1 MAGISHVSHVHFS
14 EGFLKRCL
22 DTYLPMCSGWP
33 VPASKYVASRSDD
46 QLAARGVWYQVSGA
60 GLCRHQ
66 QHHIKLFIIEGA
78 CHSPAERVCN
88 LWIMYPGCNLRGSS
102 FYPLREIHLY
112 FNSCSLNLTS
122 AYLFYPEVR
131 SVGVLVS
138 LPERDRK
145 ILQIPA
151 WAVFE
156 N

>member
-33 VPASKYVASRSDD
+33 VPASKYVASCSDD
-46 QLAARGVWYQVSGA
+46 PWQPECLIPSQWSWLVPPPTTSHQVIHNWRS
-60 GLCRHQ
+60 LS
-66 QHHIKLFIIEGA
+66 L
-78 CHSPAERVCN
+78 PAECVCN
-88 LWIMYPGCNLRGSS
+88 LWIMYPGCNLRGSL

-112 FNSCSLNLTS
+112 FNSCFLNLTS